1 MWVLQCGRHFGL
13 PGHNKVGLSRMR
25 NGPNIELVMRCVTVL
40 PTLRTFWKVF
50 RLLKSAKF
58 QLLKNCLLDEFDFL
72 FESWPHWLREEK
84 ECEQGCYFCWSGAF
98 SSENSCYR
106 KPPKRGKFMAF
117 PSKGGQAFRIQLMN
131 TAHSAQTIEALK
143 SRSLL

>member
-1 MWVLQCGRHFGL
+1 MGEKLLGRKFL
-13 PGHNKVGLSRMR
+13 IFSKLA
-25 NGPNIELVMRCVTVL
+25 
-40 PTLRTFWKVF
+40 TL
-50 RLLKSAKF
+50 LGA
-58 QLLKNCLLDEFDFL
+58 EG
-72 FESWPHWLREEK
+72 K